1 MLNFLKRSAFINE
14 KDLKMFEVKKILGCL
29 LLNIAFIV
37 LLFLVTFICSLKVG
51 AEELETVLVVS
62 DYDGEELTIET
73 KEEIRSILNDVYST
87 LLLTYDRTGTLSA
100 NSISSNAYLKS
111 IDYTSISISSNVVEI
126 NENLKMILATLS
138 ENKISQNSISVNT
151 ISYNGISE
159 NKIDLLYENYNK
171 NHQLTNALLV
181 LILFAL
187 ALLCGF
193 YIEQAVFKRL
203 RS

>member
-1 MLNFLKRSAFINE
+1 MKKHKRIYIEVLVLVILFVLASAFP
-14 KDLKMFEVKKILGCL
+14 VR
-29 LLNIAFIV
+29 
-37 LLFLVTFICSLKVG
+37 
-51 AEELETVLVVS
+51 AESQITVVS
-62 DYDGEELTIET
+62 DYDGEELTGDVQ
-73 KEEIRSILNDVYST
+73 EEIQDILNDVYST
-87 LLLTYDRTGTLSA
+87 LLSTYDRTGTLSA
-100 NSISSNAYLKS
+100 NSISSNIYLKS
-111 IDYTSISISSNVVEI
+111 IDDTSISISSNVVDI

-138 ENKISQNSISVNT
+138 ENKVSQNSISVNT

-171 NHQLTNALLV
+171 NHQATNALLTC
-181 LILFAL
+181 ILFAL